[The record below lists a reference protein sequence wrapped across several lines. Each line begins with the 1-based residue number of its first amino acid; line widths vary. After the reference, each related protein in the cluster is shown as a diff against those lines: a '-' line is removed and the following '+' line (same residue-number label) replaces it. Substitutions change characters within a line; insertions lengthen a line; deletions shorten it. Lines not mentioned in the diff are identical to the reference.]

1 MEVLVLLVAMGLSSV
16 SSSMLQWL
24 PGFALVCLLPTDQ
37 GAGIAFTSSSPK
49 VYIRLLVL
57 L

>member
-24 PGFALVCLLPTDQ
+24 PGFALVCLLPTDR